1 MDPETAILYDGSDRQ
16 LSREETRAEIER
28 AQKEAAER
36 EAKATEALNI
46 LTARRTRAAV
56 EEDKQKTE
64 ALRAKIED
72 ELIDTLGDGN
82 TAIGQARYRRLTQEQ
97 KDALI
102 ESKMGDAEEGL
113 AKALISGNTTG
124 YAVDAGSRA
133 AAEAANQNQ
142 QINVV
147 APQTDASVTNQ
158 TTNNYASPGPAQA
171 VNPDSTFRRGLFV
184 QDI

>member
-1 MDPETAILYDGSDRQ
+1 MGNAEEA
-16 LSREETRAEIER
+16 LSR
-28 AQKEAAER
+28 
-36 EAKATEALNI
+36 
-46 LTARRTRAAV
+46 AV
-56 EEDKQKTE
+56 
-64 ALRAKIED
+64 I
-72 ELIDTLGDGN
+72 G
-82 TAIGQARYRRLTQEQ
+82 GQA
-97 KDALI
+97 
-102 ESKMGDAEEGL
+102 
-113 AKALISGNTTG
+113 TG